1 MAPYRFVCLPLGLL
15 ALGAA
20 FAAPLHTE
28 RVNVNPATGAQ
39 ADGTSG
45 SPAISADGCVVAFVS
60 QSGTLANPGFG
71 LTRNS
76 PAQVYAY
83 DRCVTPHTLELIS
96 VTNDGSAAADET
108 CSAPNISA
116 DGRYVAFVSL
126 SGNLPMPNSAPDNRG
141 LFVFVRDRLLQ
152 TTSSPLEAW
161 RVTAQVDASLTFS
174 PAKSRRYMSADAT
187 RFAFEFTNSATVP
200 YNLYVFDTSGGPTTL
215 QAVCPAAAATA
226 VEACG
231 AAQISADGSTV
242 LFGTSYPLVASDT
255 DGFSD
260 VYSYDVASATAKA
273 ISVNLDGSQPNQTVD
288 AYGDMGLSGNGHA
301 VAFSSVE
308 ATNFPGGTSYTML
321 LKDLD
326 APSLKLIGATPDG
339 TPEFITAGIAAPE
352 VSDDGSRVVFNSD
365 NTALSPWL
373 QYSVKD
379 ALVYDRST
387 NALHGLCVSA
397 SGSYGTFG
405 CDSVAIS
412 ADGKWAAVRSV
423 SSNLVPGDT
432 NTYPDIFV
440 VAIDP
445 AVDLVFAGGFEM

>member
-1 MAPYRFVCLPLGLL
+1 MYKYTFALSCL
-15 ALGAA
+15 ALLHGAGA
-20 FAAPLHTE
+20 FAAALKTE

-39 ADGTSG
+39 ADGPSS

-71 LTRNS
+71 LTKDS

-108 CSAPNISA
+108 CLAPNISA
-116 DGRYVAFVSL
+116 DGRYVAFVTL

-141 LFVFVRDRLLQ
+141 QFVFVRDRLLQ

-161 RVTAQVDASLTFS
+161 RVTAHVDASLSFS
-174 PAKSRRYMSADAT
+174 SGTSHRYMSADAT

-200 YNLYVFDTSGGPTTL
+200 YNLYVFDTSGGSTTL
-215 QAVCPAAAATA
+215 QPVCPAAAATA

-231 AAQISADGSTV
+231 EAQMSADGSTV
-242 LFGTSYPLVASDT
+242 LLATSYPLVASDT

-260 VYSYDVASATAKA
+260 VYSYDVASATASV

-288 AYGDMGLSGNGHA
+288 GFGDVGLSGNGHV
-301 VAFSSVE
+301 VAFSSVD
-308 ATNFPGGTSYTML
+308 ATNFPGNTSYTLL
-321 LKDLD
+321 LKNLD
-326 APSLKLIGATPDG
+326 TPSLKLIGAMPDG
-339 TPEFITAGIAAPE
+339 TPEFITAGIAAPQL
-352 VSDDGSRVVFNSD
+352 SDDGSRVAFNSD
-365 NTALSPWL
+365 NSALSPWL

-379 ALVYDRST
+379 ALLYDHAT
-387 NALHGLCVSA
+387 NALHGLCVAS

-412 ADGKWAAVRSV
+412 GDGHWAAMRSV
-423 SSNLVPGDT
+423 SSNLVPDDS
-432 NTYPDIFV
+432 NTLPDIFV

-445 AVDLVFAGGFEM
+445 AVDLVFASGFEL